1 MNKTLELMWK
11 VIVNPVEAFDEIR
24 EEKSIYTSLIYLLIY
39 GIVAVAAGHFA
50 GLIAQKTLTT
60 PPNAGNLP
68 PNLTPFFKN
77 FDSTLKALTSSS
89 SFFILGLVMPYIN
102 VFLTASIYDLLA
114 QFITKKANG
123 RVLFTAFA
131 FASMPIL
138 IYKLILLAFAA
149 LMSYTIPAW
158 IELIFVIWGI
168 VLYILAIRETYE
180 IDSGTAIGIYFTPIV
195 ILIIIVVI
203 YILSLVPFIMNL
215 LKTLPHGAFTP

>member
-11 VIVNPVEAFDEIR
+11 VLINPGEAFDEIR
-24 EEKSIYTSLIYLLIY
+24 DEKPIYTSLIYLLIY

-50 GLIAQKTLTT
+50 GLLAQKSFTM
-60 PPNAGNLP
+60 PPNSNLP
-68 PNLTPFFKN
+68 PNVAPFLKN

-89 SFFILGLVMPYIN
+89 SFFLLGLIMPYIN
-102 VFLTASIYDLLA
+102 VFVSASIYELLA
-114 QFITKKANG
+114 QFITKKSNG

-138 IYKLILLAFAA
+138 VYKLILLIFAA
-149 LMSYTIPAW
+149 SMNYIIPSW
-158 IELIFVIWGI
+158 IQLIFAIWGI
-168 VLYILAIRETYE
+168 VLYIIALRETYE

-195 ILIIIVVI
+195 IVIILVVI